1 MVRNGCAPFVLTIS
15 RSATRNT
22 PLKCIH
28 EACQHMNT
36 IFPSS
41 YVDMLHGQ
49 QKWCPS
55 VPTTIPIPGL
65 GPGGTVNVK
74 IYYCLSGAVCHFL
87 SPSDPSLRTVP
98 LEDGDVSEE
107 VPRVGLEEMLQEM
120 NISDEGGGGARGE
133 Q

>member
-1 MVRNGCAPFVLTIS
+1 
-15 RSATRNT
+15 
-22 PLKCIH
+22 
-28 EACQHMNT
+28 MNT
-36 IFPSS
+36 TF
-41 YVDMLHGQ
+41 Q
-49 QKWCPS
+49 FQ
-55 VPTTIPIPGL
+55 
-65 GPGGTVNVK
+65 
-74 IYYCLSGAVCHFL
+74 LSGAVCHSL